1 MGSLLAQ
8 SSPRHLTHELLSAL
22 QTLLAAVGPCEEL
35 VHDVLRH
42 LVVNLRLWRAAPAE
56 VQQHLVLILL
66 QLAQVMCYTVLTIPG
81 IGLENGNHWYH
92 QNVNGNLHGNT

>member
-8 SSPRHLTHELLSAL
+8 SGPRHLTHDLLSAL
-22 QTLLAAVGPCEEL
+22 ETLLAAVGPCEEL

-66 QLAQVMCYTVLTIPG
+66 QLAQVGGGLCNLYLLG
-81 IGLENGNHWYH
+81 EYIGSLKTTKC
-92 QNVNGNLHGNT
+92 Q